1 MDNTNDKIFFNFS
14 YFALKLL
21 GKGLYSNPW
30 TAIAELV
37 ANGLDA
43 KATCVRIFIDM
54 SDKKNSEIE
63 IFDNGTGMTYSDL
76 AEKYVLYPHHS
87 KYRLPWSKTLRCK
100 GSIIMLVY
108 SLFS

>member
-43 KATCVRIFIDM
+43 KATCVRIF
-54 SDKKNSEIE
+54 
-63 IFDNGTGMTYSDL
+63 MT
-76 AEKYVLYPHHS
+76 
-87 KYRLPWSKTLRCK
+87 
-100 GSIIMLVY
+100 
-108 SLFS
+108 